1 MDKVQ
6 SIKYLLSTPKDVQ
19 WGITINTV
27 GTQIIEKGYSS
38 YPPAEKH
45 PEGFYFDIRKGRI
58 LDSWQLL
65 YIHAGKGKIRDDK
78 GNVQQINCGEMIL
91 LRPGVWHS
99 YYPDPETGW
108 EEFWIG
114 FKGRVIDDRARHG
127 FLNKTIYNVG
137 VRENI
142 VSLYNEAI
150 QVAVQEKTS
159 YQQYLAGVVNLLLG
173 LAVYHDTN
181 MTVSSD
187 YITGKIDAAKAI
199 MRAHFYDDIELEDIA
214 KETGMSY
221 SWFRKKFR
229 EYTGISPA
237 RYILGLRIQE
247 ACRLLVESTLSIKEI
262 SWKLNFD
269 DSSYFSSM
277 FLREVGM
284 SPKEYRGKF
293 TSDLP

>member
-6 SIKYLLSTPKDVQ
+6 SIKYLLSTQKDVK

-27 GTQIIEKGYSS
+27 GTQIIEKDYSS

-45 PEGFYFDIRKGRI
+45 PEGFYFDIHKGRI

-65 YIHAGKGKIRDDK
+65 YIHAGKGILRDDR
-78 GNVQQINCGEMIL
+78 GNVRQINCGEMIL

-99 YYPDPETGW
+99 YCPDPETGW

-114 FKGRVIDDRARHG
+114 FKGPVIEERAKNG
-127 FLNKTIYNVG
+127 FFEKTVYNVG

-142 VSLYNEAI
+142 ASLYNEAV
-150 QVAVQEKTS
+150 QVAIQEKAS

-173 LAVYHDTN
+173 MAVYHDMN
-181 MTVSSD
+181 MAVSSD
-187 YITGKIDAAKAI
+187 YIAEKIDSAKAM
-199 MRAHFYDDIELEDIA
+199 MRSHFHENIELEDIA

-247 ACRLLVESTLSIKEI
+247 ACRLLVESPFSIKEI
-262 SWKLNFD
+262 AWKLNFD

-284 SPKEYRGKF
+284 SPKEYREKF